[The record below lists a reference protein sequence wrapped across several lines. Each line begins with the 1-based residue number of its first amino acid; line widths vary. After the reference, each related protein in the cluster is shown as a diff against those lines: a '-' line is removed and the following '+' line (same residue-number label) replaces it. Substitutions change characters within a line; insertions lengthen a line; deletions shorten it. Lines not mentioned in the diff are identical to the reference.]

1 MTLIKTVLPEK
12 AQGDIKKGYDLF
24 LDRGVKVPDPF
35 RLLSASTGI
44 FNIMVERNQ
53 YYSSHPNLSY
63 SLLAHIRYFVST
75 KLNFKFCR
83 QHNRNLLIMQGLN
96 ENEIEAMG
104 LDPDKSMLE
113 ENEQL
118 MVKFVLN
125 AMESPEAITKGDI
138 DNLNKAGWK
147 DSDIFDALVQGVG
160 MIDHNILM
168 KVFKP
173 DF

>member
-1 MTLIKTVLPEK
+1 MNAKKFISELPEEE
-12 AQGDIKKGYDLF
+12 I
-24 LDRGVKVPDPF
+24 
-35 RLLSASTGI
+35 
-44 FNIMVERNQ
+44 
-53 YYSSHPNLSY
+53 YSSHPNLSY

-75 KLNFKFCR
+75 KLNFKVCS
-83 QHNRNLLIMQGLN
+83 QHNRNLLLMQGLN

-125 AMESPEAITKGDI
+125 AMESPEAITKRDI
-138 DNLNKAGWK
+138 DSLNKAGWK

-160 MIDHNILM
+160 MIDHNILV

>member
-1 MTLIKTVLPEK
+1 
-12 AQGDIKKGYDLF
+12 
-24 LDRGVKVPDPF
+24 
-35 RLLSASTGI
+35 
-44 FNIMVERNQ
+44 
-53 YYSSHPNLSY
+53 
-63 SLLAHIRYFVST
+63 
-75 KLNFKFCR
+75 
-83 QHNRNLLIMQGLN
+83 MQGLD

-118 MVKFVLN
+118 MLKFVLN
-125 AMESPEAITKGDI
+125 AMESPEAITKKDI
-138 DNLNKAGWK
+138 DILNRAGWK

-173 DF
+173 NF